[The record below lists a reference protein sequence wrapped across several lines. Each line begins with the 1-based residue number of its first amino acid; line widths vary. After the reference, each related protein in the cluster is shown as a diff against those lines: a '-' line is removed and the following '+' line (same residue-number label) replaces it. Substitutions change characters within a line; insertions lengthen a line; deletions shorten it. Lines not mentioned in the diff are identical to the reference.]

1 MSIHY
6 RVLDPQGKAIIDKLP
21 EQYEHFVYTTDI
33 SDVSRKDIFSG
44 TSIRYIKTTNGKY
57 IIFALTSKS
66 IHIKSSRTFNTEV
79 KLILDCMDDTI
90 KFRDDFIKE
99 SHDHINRLIHNLRT
113 LNAHNMQEVY
123 SIIPQEVLSDKK
135 NKEWK
140 KIITEYVQDDLSEA
154 ALSLVRIA
162 KNSLKMKTEISVY
175 DSLRNGKVRLD
186 KKNHHIH
193 RVLMNIFY
201 VFFPDFTDKEV
212 YVDLD
217 KTILQSS
224 FDYET
229 VTVALYYIIDNIV
242 KYIKPHSDL
251 KVSVNK
257 EQFSSRIT
265 ITFDMMSL
273 KVEKT
278 ELDKIFEEGFS
289 GQHAINCGKS
299 GRGIGMSIARKLLTL
314 NDMEIHFNPIEETEL
329 NQLQYCYQ
337 RNQIKITL

>member
-1 MSIHY
+1 
-6 RVLDPQGKAIIDKLP
+6 
-21 EQYEHFVYTTDI
+21 
-33 SDVSRKDIFSG
+33 
-44 TSIRYIKTTNGKY
+44 
-57 IIFALTSKS
+57 
-66 IHIKSSRTFNTEV
+66 
-79 KLILDCMDDTI
+79 
-90 KFRDDFIKE
+90 
-99 SHDHINRLIHNLRT
+99 
-113 LNAHNMQEVY
+113 
-123 SIIPQEVLSDKK
+123 
-135 NKEWK
+135 
-140 KIITEYVQDDLSEA
+140 
-154 ALSLVRIA
+154 
-162 KNSLKMKTEISVY
+162 MKTEISVY

-229 VTVALYYIIDNIV
+229 VTVALHYIIDNIV